1 MITPVRHVPVLTN
14 QAARA
19 AVEAAIT
26 AAGQAGQRST
36 IAVVDAAGHLNAFA
50 RMDGAGV
57 ITIQVA
63 IDKAYTAAGFGMA
76 TDAWHDFIKHDPP
89 LALGAPAQINRLIT
103 FGGGIP
109 ITADGHLIGGIGVCG
124 GHWSD
129 DIKIAQ
135 AGLAAITPRHD
146 KESAPSTAEHT

>member
-1 MITPVRHVPVLTN
+1 MSAVRTVPALTN

-19 AVEAAIT
+19 IVEAAI
-26 AAGQAGQRST
+26 AAAEVTDQRFS

-50 RMDGAGV
+50 RMDGAPH

-63 IDKAYTAAGFGMA
+63 TDKAYTAAGFGM
-76 TDAWHDFIKHDPP
+76 TTQAWHDFIKNDAP
-89 LALGAPAQINRLIT
+89 LATGVPAQIDRIVT

-109 ITADGHLIGGIGVCG
+109 ITAGGHIIGGIGVCG

-129 DIKIAQ
+129 DIKIAE
-135 AGLAAITPRHD
+135 AGLAAI
-146 KESAPSTAEHT
+146 A